1 MTRQRLVWLLLAAA
15 ALAAWLHGR
24 PRGVSLPPAAGAID
38 WSRDPVQRETDRAPF
53 ELPSR
58 KGPVK
63 IAPRASY
70 EISAVVE
77 SSERYWFD
85 DPALVSPL
93 DLALAWGEVPTKA
106 WRDRISI
113 SQSWRFVFW
122 RTDDPALDT
131 AYLIAHAANTHL
143 IPASLNVRR
152 ALLALDRGD
161 EVRLAGLLVDVDAPG
176 FTWPTSLVRTDHG
189 DQGCEIL
196 YVESVVEGGRVYR

>member
-1 MTRQRLVWLLLAAA
+1 MTRERLVWLLLAAVA
-15 ALAAWLHGR
+15 VAVWLHGR
-24 PRGVSLPPAAGAID
+24 PRGAPLPPAESAID
-38 WSRDPVQRETDRAPF
+38 WRADPLQRETDRKPF
-53 ELPSR
+53 EIASR
-58 KGPVK
+58 KGPVT
-63 IAPRASY
+63 IAPRAAY

-77 SSERYWFD
+77 SAERYWLD
-85 DPALVSPL
+85 PPALVSPL

-106 WRDRISI
+106 YRDRISI

-131 AYLIAHAANTHL
+131 GYLIAHAANTHT
-143 IPASLNVRR
+143 IPANLNVRR

-196 YVESVVEGGRVYR
+196 YVESVVEGGRIYR